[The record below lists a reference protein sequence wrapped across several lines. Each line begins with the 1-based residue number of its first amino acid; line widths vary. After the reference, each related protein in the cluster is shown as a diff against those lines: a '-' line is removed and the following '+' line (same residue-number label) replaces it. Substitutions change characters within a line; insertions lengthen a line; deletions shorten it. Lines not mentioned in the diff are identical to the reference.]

1 MAMNL
6 FFDKLGPLILKWLS
20 VFVLGAAVTGFYQPQ
35 VFKPFADHIPLLLS
49 IVIFGMGATLTL
61 PDFRKIFKHPG
72 KVFIAALLQFTI
84 MPLGA
89 FCLAKIFFLSPE
101 LAVGLVLLGACP
113 GGTASNVIT
122 YMARGDVALSVTMTA
137 FSTFLAPLLT
147 PVLVWVLA
155 GHWLDIPVAGLFKSI
170 LIIVIIPIILGLMCR
185 QLFPGVVRKSTSILP
200 LISMLAICLIVGA
213 IVGQHAGQFFN
224 IGLTGAMAI
233 LMHNVLGLG
242 VAWIIARKMHF
253 NQPQLRALTLEVGM
267 QNSGLAATLAL
278 VHIHPLATLPGVMA
292 SIWQNITGP
301 ILASWWVA
309 RD

>member
-1 MAMNL
+1 MNL
-6 FFDKLGPLILKWLS
+6 FFDKLGPLTLKWLS
-20 VFVLGAAVTGFYQPQ
+20 VFVLVAAVTGYYQPQ
-35 VFKPFADHIPLLLS
+35 VFKPFADLIPLLLA

-137 FSTFLAPLLT
+137 FSTFLSPVLT

-185 QLFPGVVRKSTSILP
+185 QLFPAVVRKSTSILP
-200 LISMLAICLIVGA
+200 VISMLAICLIVGA

-224 IGLTGAMAI
+224 IGLTGTMAI

-242 VAWIIARKMHF
+242 VAWIIARKMRF

-292 SIWQNITGP
+292 SVWQNITGP
-301 ILASWWVA
+301 VLASWWVS

>member
-1 MAMNL
+1 MAS
-6 FFDKLGPLILKWLS
+6 FSEKLNSLALKWFA
-20 VFVLGAAVTGFYQPQ
+20 VFVLGAALIGWSRPQ
-35 VFKPFADHIPLLLS
+35 TFQAFAGHIPLLLA

-61 PDFRKIFKHPG
+61 PDFKTILRHPG
-72 KVFIAALLQFTI
+72 RIFIAALLQFTI

-89 FCLAKIFFLSPE
+89 FCLAGIISLPPE

-147 PVLVWVLA
+147 PVLVWLLA
-155 GHWLDIPVAGLFKSI
+155 GHWLDIPVTGLFKSI
-170 LIIVIIPIILGLMCR
+170 LIIVIVPIFLGLMCR
-185 QLFPGVVRKSTSILP
+185 RFFPGAVQKSISVLP

-213 IVGQHAGQFFN
+213 IVGQHSGQFLS
-224 IGLTGAMAI
+224 IGLTGTVAI
-233 LMHNVLGLG
+233 LLHNILGLG
-242 VAWIIARKMHF
+242 LAWTVAAKMGF
-253 NQPQLRALTLEVGM
+253 PQPQLRALTLEVGM

-278 VHIHPLATLPGVMA
+278 IHIHPLATLPGVMA

-301 ILASWWVA
+301 ALATWWVSK
-309 RD
+309 D

>member
-1 MAMNL
+1 MNSFL
-6 FFDKLGPLILKWLS
+6 DKLVSLSLRWLS
-20 VFVLGAAVTGFYQPQ
+20 VFVLTAAITGFYQPQ
-35 VFKPFADHIPLLLS
+35 LFKPFAGHIPLLLA

-61 PDFRKIFKHPG
+61 PDFRKILKHPG
-72 KVFIAALLQFTI
+72 RVFIAALLQFTI

-89 FCLAKIFFLSPE
+89 FFLAKIFFLPPE

-137 FSTFLAPLLT
+137 FSTFLSPVLT
-147 PVLVWVLA
+147 PVLVWLLA

-170 LIIVIIPIILGLMCR
+170 LIIVIIPIILGLVCR
-185 QLFPGVVRKSTSILP
+185 RIFPGIVQKSTSILP

-213 IVGQHAGQFFN
+213 IVGQHSGQFVN
-224 IGLTGAMAI
+224 IGLTGAAAI
-233 LMHNVLGLG
+233 LLHNLLGLG
-242 VAWIIARKMHF
+242 LAWMVAAKMGF
-253 NQPQLRALTLEVGM
+253 PPPQLRALTLEVGM

-301 ILASWWVA
+301 VLASWWVA
-309 RD
+309 KD

>member
-1 MAMNL
+1 MPL
-6 FFDKLGPLILKWLS
+6 IDKLSCIAFKWFA
-20 VFVLGAAVTGFYQPQ
+20 VFVLGAAIMGWFKPEIFQ
-35 VFKPFADHIPLLLS
+35 VFAGHIPLLLA

-61 PDFRKIFKHPG
+61 PDFKKILQHPG
-72 KVFIAALLQFTI
+72 RVFTAAMLQFTI
-84 MPLGA
+84 MPVGA
-89 FCLAKIFFLSPE
+89 FFLAKLFFLPPE

-147 PVLVWVLA
+147 PVLVWLLA
-155 GHWLDIPVAGLFKSI
+155 GQWLDIPVAGLFKSI
-170 LIIVIIPIILGLMCR
+170 LIIVIAPIMLGLMCR
-185 QLFPGVVRKSTSILP
+185 RIFPGTVQKSTSLLP

-213 IVGQHAGQFFN
+213 IVGQHSGQFIN
-224 IGLTGAMAI
+224 IGLAGTVAI
-233 LMHNVLGLG
+233 LLHNLLGLG
-242 VAWIIARKMHF
+242 LAWMVAAKMGF
-253 NQPQLRALTLEVGM
+253 PSAQLKALTLEVGM

-278 VHIHPLATLPGVMA
+278 IHIHPMATLPGVMA

-301 ILASWWVA
+301 VLASWWVS

>member
-1 MAMNL
+1 MASFSERLNFL
-6 FFDKLGPLILKWLS
+6 ALRWFAI
-20 VFVLGAAVTGFYQPQ
+20 FVLGAAVIGWFQPW
-35 VFKPFADHIPLLLS
+35 VFQAFAGHVPLLLA

-61 PDFRKIFKHPG
+61 PDFKKILQHPG
-72 KVFIAALLQFTI
+72 RVFSAALLQFTI

-89 FCLAKIFFLSPE
+89 FCLAKIFFLPPE

-155 GHWLDIPVAGLFKSI
+155 GQWLDIPVAGLFKSI
-170 LIIVIIPIILGLMCR
+170 LIIVIIPIMLGLTCR
-185 QLFPGVVRKSTSILP
+185 RFFPDTVQRSTSLLP
-200 LISMLAICLIVGA
+200 IVSMLAICLIVGT
-213 IVGQHAGQFFN
+213 IVGQHSGQFVS
-224 IGLTGAMAI
+224 IGMTGAVAI
-233 LMHNVLGLG
+233 LLHNLLGLG
-242 VAWIIARKMHF
+242 LAWMVAAWMGF
-253 NQPQLRALTLEVGM
+253 PQPQLRALTLEVGM

-278 VHIHPLATLPGVMA
+278 IHIHPLATLPGVMA

-301 ILASWWVA
+301 VLASWWVSK
-309 RD
+309 D